1 MPANEMTG
9 GEAMARMLKAF
20 NAGPMFGMGGFQLL
34 AFYDAARR
42 LKLDHHL
49 INDERCGAFA
59 ADAYAKVSGRVGL
72 IDATLGPGAT
82 NLVTG
87 LVEALNAG
95 TPVVAFIGDTNRLH
109 AGKNM
114 TQDTRQADILRPA
127 CKELL
132 RVEDVSRIPELI
144 RRAFLVATSGRPGP
158 VVVAVPEDVCHGTLP
173 FNEEEFTIDARYEA
187 APAIRCRPA
196 ADDLARAVK
205 LLVAA
210 ERPLMLCGGGVHI
223 SQAAPDVAAFAS
235 ANAIPVAHTMTGKGA
250 IACTDPLN
258 AGLFGRYDRIANGLI
273 EEADVLLVVG
283 CKLGEIATKRFSIP
297 KRGKTLIHLDIV
309 AEE

>member
-1 MPANEMTG
+1 MYGLKMTQSNEMTG
-9 GEAMARMLKAF
+9 GEAMARCLKAF

-34 AFYDAARR
+34 PFYDAARR

-49 INDERCGAFA
+49 INDERCGVFA

-95 TPVVAFIGDTNRLH
+95 SPIVAFIGDTNRQH

-114 TQDTRQADILRPA
+114 TQDTRQVEILRPA

-132 RVEDVSRIPELI
+132 RIEDVSRIPELI

-173 FNEEEFTIDARYEA
+173 FNEDEFAVDARYEA

-196 ADDLARAVK
+196 VRRSGARCPLACR
-205 LLVAA
+205 
-210 ERPLMLCGGGVHI
+210 C
-223 SQAAPDVAAFAS
+223 QAAADAVRRRR
-235 ANAIPVAHTMTGKGA
+235 AH
-250 IACTDPLN
+250 L
-258 AGLFGRYDRIANGLI
+258 AGGRRRDRLCRAP
-273 EEADVLLVVG
+273 
-283 CKLGEIATKRFSIP
+283 TPFPSP
-297 KRGKTLIHLDIV
+297 TP
-309 AEE
+309 